1 MVIKN
6 AVARKLRKEEVKS
19 VDMYHYFV
27 RLVIQIQTNCHYP
40 VTLSRF
46 GLLFYLILV
55 YCMFFTENLTFIL
68 YLNMF

>member
-46 GLLFYLILV
+46 ELLFYLIFV